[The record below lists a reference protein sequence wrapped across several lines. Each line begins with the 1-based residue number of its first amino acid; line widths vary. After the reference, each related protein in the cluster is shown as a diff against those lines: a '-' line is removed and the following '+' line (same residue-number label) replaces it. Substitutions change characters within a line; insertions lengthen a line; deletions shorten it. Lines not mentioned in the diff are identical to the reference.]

1 MQDGDDGAL
10 SRAAES
16 ATLLPAWSASVSVD
30 KVLLFDI
37 SVDYS

>member
-16 ATLLPAWSASVSVD
+16 ATLLTAWSATVSVD